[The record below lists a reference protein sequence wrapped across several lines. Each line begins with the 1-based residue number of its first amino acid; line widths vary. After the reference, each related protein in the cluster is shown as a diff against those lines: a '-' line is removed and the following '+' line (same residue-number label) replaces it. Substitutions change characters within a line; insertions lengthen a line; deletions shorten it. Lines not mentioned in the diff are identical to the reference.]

1 MMKRPEAMAMGRLLG
16 WTAALATLAV
26 TPWASYDPIN
36 VPKLAVIAIGG
47 FMAFGALV
55 SNRKSFLDPKYRL
68 IQIFGLVFILD
79 LLLVLFVSGTNTA
92 QEFFGT
98 HGRATGL
105 VAYASLCFL
114 LITAVVAASGSV
126 ISRFAW
132 ILLGTGGISIAYGV
146 IQALGGDPIKW
157 VNQYS
162 PVIGFLGNPN
172 FQSSFVGLSG
182 VLVVSMLLAGSV
194 KLLIRSGYVAYLLLV
209 LYVIKETHSQQGFL
223 VFVGGTA
230 VVGLIWISKSK
241 FKVFTIP
248 SVIAGAIGFVLVTL
262 GSLNSGP
269 LAGLLYKESVTY
281 RGDYWRAGWK
291 MTVQHPFFG
300 VGLDSYGDW
309 YRRARNVAA
318 TVRRGPDVTSNSAHN
333 VVIDFSANG
342 GFPLAAIYLF
352 MMALVIVASVRLIRR
367 SKGFDPVVTG
377 LIAVWIAYQAQSI
390 ISLNQLGLAVWGW
403 IISGLIIGY
412 EINSRSE
419 EITDPVKAFAK
430 KGRSASDMAS
440 SKVAPNTLVG
450 MFIGLIVGLLVGLPP
465 LIASSKFKSALE
477 SGNAQVV
484 EQAAYIWPV
493 DPIRMG
499 QVAGLLQQNK
509 LDAQGLKVAMEA
521 VAKFP
526 DEYGLWALLGDMPT
540 ATAEQKAQ
548 AQKEMK
554 RLDPLNPNLK

>member
-1 MMKRPEAMAMGRLLG
+1 MNKSEAMAVGRLLS
-16 WTAALATLAV
+16 WTAVLATLAV

-36 VPKLAVIAIGG
+36 VPKLAVITIGG
-47 FMAFGALV
+47 FMALGALV
-55 SNRKSFLDPKYRL
+55 VNRKSFLDPKYRL
-68 IQIFGLVFILD
+68 IQIFGLAFILD
-79 LLLVLFVSGTNTA
+79 LILFLFVSGTNTA
-92 QEFFGT
+92 QEFYGT
-98 HGRATGL
+98 FGRATGL
-105 VAYASLCFL
+105 VAYASLCL
-114 LITAVVAASGSV
+114 LLMTAVVAASGS
-126 ISRFAW
+126 IIARFIW
-132 ILLGTGGISIAYGV
+132 ILLGTGGFSIAYGV

-182 VLVVSMLLAGSV
+182 VLAVSMLLAGSV
-194 KLLIRSGYVAYLLLV
+194 KLITRSGYITYLLLV

-230 VVGLIWISKSK
+230 VVVLIWISKSK
-241 FKVFTIP
+241 FKVLTIS

-318 TVRRGPDVTSNSAHN
+318 TVRRGPDITSNSAHN

-352 MMALVIVASVRLIRR
+352 MMALVIVASVRLIKR
-367 SKGFDPVVTG
+367 SKSYDPVVTG
-377 LIAVWIAYQAQSI
+377 LIALWIAYKAQSI

-403 IISGLIIGY
+403 IISGLIIGH

-419 EITDPVKAFAK
+419 EVDDPAK
-430 KGRSASDMAS
+430 VFRNKGKSADDSIL
-440 SKVAPNTLVG
+440 SKIAPKTLVG
-450 MFIGLIVGLLVGLPP
+450 MFIGLLVGLLVGLPP
-465 LIASSKFKSALE
+465 LVASSKFKSALD
-477 SGNAQVV
+477 SANAQTI
-484 EQAAYIWPV
+484 QDSANIWPY
-493 DPIRMG
+493 DQDRAFR
-499 QVAGLLQQNK
+499 VAAVLANNNLN
-509 LDAQGLKVAMEA
+509 AEALKVL
-521 VAKFP
+521 VQNVKRFP
-526 DEYGLWALLGDMPT
+526 DHYYSWSLISTLKDVPEPQR
-540 ATAEQKAQ
+540 AEAFAQ
-548 AQKEMK
+548 MK